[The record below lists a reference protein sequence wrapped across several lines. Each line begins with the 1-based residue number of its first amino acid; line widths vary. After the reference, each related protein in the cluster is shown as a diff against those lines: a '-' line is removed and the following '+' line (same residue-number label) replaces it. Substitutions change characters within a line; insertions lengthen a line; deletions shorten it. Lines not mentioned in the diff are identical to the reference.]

1 MLVLRNRI
9 KECRAEINLK
19 QVQLAEIAG
28 ISRETAGRLET
39 GKYQNPTL
47 RMAHDVASCLGKTI
61 EEVFYYEEMP
71 D

>member
-9 KECRAEINLK
+9 KECRTEINLK

-61 EEVFYYEEMP
+61 EEVFYYEEVP
-71 D
+71 G

>member
-9 KECRAEINLK
+9 KECRTEINLK

>member
-9 KECRAEINLK
+9 KECRMEVNLK
-19 QVQLAEIAG
+19 QIQLAEIVG

-61 EEVFYYEEMP
+61 EEVFYYEEVP
-71 D
+71 G